1 MVLPALLDPLES
13 RDPLEAEEC
22 PDLTD
27 REDRREAPETEAGW
41 EDPDRRETLEIL
53 ESLAT
58 LACRV

>member
-41 EDPDRRETLEIL
+41 EDLDRRETLGIL